1 MEEILGKFYCILES
15 FYGKPLSEYLWGYNC
30 SSQDY
35 DLDLLYNQFGMIAI
49 ITALVIPPIYYYLWN
64 PVRHQQ
70 LKYWGLMI
78 IVALINAI
86 IAYSM
91 LTSDLDNGLIGD
103 CLLYDDQGNQ
113 IIDTINILMF
123 GVVDFIFVC
132 ILFFITSILLFKWG
146 SKAVK
151 HYPF

>member
-113 IIDTINILMF
+113 IIDTINIVMF

>member
-1 MEEILGKFYCILES
+1 MEEILGNIYCILES

-78 IVALINAI
+78 IAALINAI
-86 IAYSM
+86 IAYCI

-103 CLLYDDQGNQ
+103 CLLYDDRGSQ

-123 GVVDFIFVC
+123 GVVDFILVC
-132 ILFFITSILLFKWG
+132 ILFFVTSSLFKWG

>member
-1 MEEILGKFYCILES
+1 MEEILGKIYSVLES
-15 FYGKPLSEYLWGYNC
+15 FYGKSLSEYLWGYNC

-49 ITALVIPPIYYYLWN
+49 ITTLVIPPIYYYLWN

-78 IVALINAI
+78 ICAFINAI
-86 IAYSM
+86 IVYCM

-103 CLLYDDQGNQ
+103 CLLYDDHGNQ
-113 IIDTINILMF
+113 IIDTINIIMF

-132 ILFFITSILLFKWG
+132 ILFFGTSLLFKLG

>member
-1 MEEILGKFYCILES
+1 MEEILGNIYCVLES

-30 SSQDY
+30 NSQDY
-35 DLDLLYNQFGMIAI
+35 DLDLLYNQFGIIAI

-86 IAYSM
+86 IAYGV

-103 CLLYDDQGNQ
+103 CLLYDDRGIQ

-123 GVVDFIFVC
+123 GLVDFIFVC
-132 ILFFITSILLFKWG
+132 ILFFATSVLLFKWG

>member
-1 MEEILGKFYCILES
+1 MEEILGNIYSFFES

-30 SSQDY
+30 STQDY

-49 ITALVIPPIYYYLWN
+49 ISAFIIPPIYYYIWN

-78 IVALINAI
+78 VTGLINFT
-86 IAYSM
+86 YSYYM
-91 LTSDLDNGLIGD
+91 LTNDLDNGLIGD
-103 CLLYDDQGNQ
+103 CLLYDNQGSQVIDSTN
-113 IIDTINILMF
+113 IIMF
-123 GVVDFIFVC
+123 GVVDFFFTA
-132 ILFFITSILLFKWG
+132 ILFIFFSLLLFKWG

>member
-1 MEEILGKFYCILES
+1 MEEILGNIYCVLES

-78 IVALINAI
+78 IFAFINAI
-86 IAYSM
+86 IAYCM

-103 CLLYDDQGNQ
+103 CLLYDDYGNQ
-113 IIDTINILMF
+113 IIDIINILMF

-132 ILFFITSILLFKWG
+132 ILFFATSILLYKWG
-146 SKAVK
+146 SKVVK

>member
-1 MEEILGKFYCILES
+1 MEEILGNIYCVLES

-30 SSQDY
+30 SSQNY
-35 DLDLLYNQFGMIAI
+35 DLDLLYNQFGLIAI
-49 ITALVIPPIYYYLWN
+49 VTALAIPPIYYYLWN
-64 PVRHQQ
+64 PVRYQQ

-78 IVALINAI
+78 IFAFINTI
-86 IAYSM
+86 IAYCM

-103 CLLYDDQGNQ
+103 CLLYDDYGNQ
-113 IIDTINILMF
+113 IIDTINIVMF

-132 ILFFITSILLFKWG
+132 ILFFITSILLYKWG